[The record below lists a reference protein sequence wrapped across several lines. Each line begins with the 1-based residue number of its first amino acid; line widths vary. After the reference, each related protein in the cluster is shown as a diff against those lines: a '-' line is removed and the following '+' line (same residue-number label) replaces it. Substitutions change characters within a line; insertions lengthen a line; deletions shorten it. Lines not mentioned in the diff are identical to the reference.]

1 MASFIDVKI
10 EQMIQRIKVM
20 FSTERDVLKHQ
31 LNSEKKGKKGEYSVQ
46 NEIKG
51 MFMDDEDVI
60 ADVAYDPM
68 LPLIAQKDLIDQMAW
83 LIPLG
88 VAHLQELFENDDTD
102 SRIIDAIL
110 DYTEP
115 MQSKSSE
122 DMEVSADSNGND
134 EYGNKEFSANK
145 VFYSSPYELLMTL
158 DAARRAREG
167 IETEWFLKW
176 VAQERENFV
185 KQDREKQAGRK

>member
-1 MASFIDVKI
+1 
-10 EQMIQRIKVM
+10 
-20 FSTERDVLKHQ
+20 
-31 LNSEKKGKKGEYSVQ
+31 
-46 NEIKG
+46 
-51 MFMDDEDVI
+51 
-60 ADVAYDPM
+60 
-68 LPLIAQKDLIDQMAW
+68 
-83 LIPLG
+83 
-88 VAHLQELFENDDTD
+88 
-102 SRIIDAIL
+102 
-110 DYTEP
+110 

-185 KQDREKQAGRK
+185 KQDHEKQAGRK